1 MATTNCSEFQLG
13 EIAGEAG
20 QCSIVGDGESTLIVP
35 IAASSVHNIQKQW
48 TTSFV
53 LGGCVHSHRER
64 GTVPCSGD
72 MDQFRP
78 DSGKFFLKKCFTFR
92 DPIVRELCDCE
103 CVFSRQ
109 VWSAV
114 PRKLHLVVSVRE
126 EKNLQLVAAGEE
138 RKAVPAQGVPI
149 VAKMFME

>member
-35 IAASSVHNIQKQW
+35 IAASSVHNIEKQW

-53 LGGCVHSHRER
+53 LGGC
-64 GTVPCSGD
+64 
-72 MDQFRP
+72 M
-78 DSGKFFLKKCFTFR
+78 
-92 DPIVRELCDCE
+92 
-103 CVFSRQ
+103 FSRQ

-114 PRKLHLVVSVRE
+114 LGGFASGR
-126 EKNLQLVAAGEE
+126 KNLQLVAAGEE

>member
-35 IAASSVHNIQKQW
+35 IAASSVHNIEKQW

-53 LGGCVHSHRER
+53 LGGC
-64 GTVPCSGD
+64 
-72 MDQFRP
+72 M
-78 DSGKFFLKKCFTFR
+78 
-92 DPIVRELCDCE
+92 
-103 CVFSRQ
+103 FSRQ

-114 PRKLHLVVSVRE
+114 LRKLHLVVSLRE
-126 EKNLQLVAAGEE
+126 EKIFSWWLRE
-138 RKAVPAQGVPI
+138 RRGKRCLPKV
-149 VAKMFME
+149 FR